1 MSALLAIKPKNND
14 QILSPSIKEQNKSI
28 KTKISSIKTQA
39 QTIQT
44 NSKENYAKKENM
56 EDYIKKKLSYFFR
69 EFRIM

>member
-28 KTKISSIKTQA
+28 KTNVSSVKTQA

-44 NSKENYAKKENM
+44 NSKENYSKKEN
-56 EDYIKKKLSYFFR
+56 I
-69 EFRIM
+69 